1 MRPTKLDLL
10 FTAVINIAT
19 IIANALGIRWLA
31 LGRRPYANQIKI
43 VANISFVDICISVL
57 NFCTSIA
64 YFAATTALFDK
75 FYNNVNIVRTSLYLT
90 WFFMFYLMM
99 LDRFLGCCFPL
110 WYRAYNSPKWIRN
123 GIGICWLLTIVSAP
137 TMLLIAPSEIVL
149 TKSVYLFLPLSTIY
163 LVQFAVLYCAVFFI
177 KRRSTARTGRQ
188 VNRADNR
195 RFFAVTTAM
204 LVAFLVLEAI
214 PSFAIYVMILLG
226 FSNLELYLSY
236 FRPLWDLNL
245 LVDPIIY
252 IFMRPNAGREL
263 FSWFGAFFRCF
274 RRDASARGDSRNQNR
289 VAQLETGI

>member
-1 MRPTKLDLL
+1 MVT
-10 FTAVINIAT
+10 TVINIGA
-19 IIANALGIRWLA
+19 IIANALGIRWLV
-31 LGRRPYANQIKI
+31 LSGRSYPNQIKI
-43 VANISFVDICISVL
+43 IGNISFQDICISAL
-57 NFCTSIA
+57 NLCTSLT
-64 YFAATTALFDK
+64 YFAVTTTFFDK
-75 FYNNVNIVRTSLYLT
+75 INRIAILLRISLYLS
-90 WFFMFYLMM
+90 WFFTFYLLM

-110 WYRAYNSPKWIRN
+110 WYRANDSPKWIRN

-149 TKSVYLFLPLSTIY
+149 AKSTYLFLPLSIIY
-163 LVQFAVLYCAVFFI
+163 LVLFSVLYCTVFFL

-188 VNRADNR
+188 VNRTESR

-214 PSFAIYVMILLG
+214 PSFASYVMRLLG
-226 FSNLELYLSY
+226 FRNLKLYRSY
-236 FRPLWDLNL
+236 FRILWDLNL

-274 RRDASARGDSRNQNR
+274 RRDASARVDSSHQSR